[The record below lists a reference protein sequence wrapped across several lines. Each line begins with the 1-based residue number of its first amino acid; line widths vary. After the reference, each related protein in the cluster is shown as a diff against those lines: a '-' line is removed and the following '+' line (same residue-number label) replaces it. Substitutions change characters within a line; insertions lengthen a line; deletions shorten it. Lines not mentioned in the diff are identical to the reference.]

1 MFVVTDMPLLV
12 DSCRLVKAE
21 LLPFAYWNFMTKGF
35 VPWGEYKR
43 AREAFLAKL
52 AGAKQLGMGKAA

>member
-1 MFVVTDMPLLV
+1 MH
-12 DSCRLVKAE
+12 SCRLVKAE

-35 VPWGEYKR
+35 IPWGEYKR
-43 AREAFLAKL
+43 MREALLAKL